1 MEGSHYPDRAHNR
14 AACQRG
20 QDHKTRST
28 VTSFYR
34 DSIIEIVMQDDFNLA
49 DLQLLFQQINSAKAR
64 ELMGPPCSTRNPG
77 PPF

>member
-1 MEGSHYPDRAHNR
+1 MQLASEDKITKLERNS
-14 AACQRG
+14 
-20 QDHKTRST
+20 
-28 VTSFYR
+28 SFYR